1 MWQAAFRRMREG
13 DRIERERRGNEMKG
27 LRIAMLSMVS
37 LVLIFSLA
45 IAAGDAERGKALFR
59 DPKLGGGTVGVSCNS
74 CHPDG
79 KGLEKAAD
87 MKGLGK
93 QVNACI
99 KNALK
104 GKGIDPKSAEMADI
118 VAYLKSLRGKAP
130 ASEAPKK

>member
-1 MWQAAFRRMREG
+1 
-13 DRIERERRGNEMKG
+13 MKG
-27 LRIAMLSMVS
+27 LRIAVFVMVS
-37 LVLIFSLA
+37 FSLMFALA
-45 IAAGDAERGKALFR
+45 IAAGDAEKGKALFK
-59 DPKLGGGTVGVSCNS
+59 DPKFGGGTAGVSCNS

-87 MKGLGK
+87 MKGLKK

-118 VAYLKSLRGKAP
+118 VAYLKSLKGKTPP
-130 ASEAPKK
+130 AEAPKK